1 LGTKGCWPQL
11 RHHYILPLP
20 GLRSCCW
27 DGYASAN
34 FTFTQ
39 DKLEDVFTI
48 ANQWIE
54 AETRPVELMHYG
66 IFAIKPS
73 VDPKAV
79 VVLLVFWQ
87 GTTIPTQ
94 YTDPLLNWKG
104 SNIDA
109 KESVYTWLLWFP
121 NLDNNQDFQPPIL
134 RSTPS
139 MH

>member
-1 LGTKGCWPQL
+1 VLATTSASLHPSTTRSTIVLLGWM
-11 RHHYILPLP
+11 
-20 GLRSCCW
+20 
-27 DGYASAN
+27 DEYASAN

-79 VVLLVFWQ
+79 VVLLVF
-87 GTTIPTQ
+87 
-94 YTDPLLNWKG
+94 
-104 SNIDA
+104 
-109 KESVYTWLLWFP
+109 
-121 NLDNNQDFQPPIL
+121 
-134 RSTPS
+134 
-139 MH
+139 